1 MKRLVV
7 NMHIQRYIV
16 MNRKLNNKG
25 YMLIEIILAFVI
37 AMGIAYFMFELITV
51 KQNKNFKFL

>member
-1 MKRLVV
+1 
-7 NMHIQRYIV
+7 

-51 KQNKNFKFL
+51 K